1 MNYEYE
7 CKSTSAASNSS
18 KIVVSYSF
26 TIIFVGFLGIHRFY
40 TGYIGIGI
48 AQLLTFGGCGL
59 WALID
64 LICILANKFNDAK
77 GQTLEG
83 YNKAVAIGLV
93 VTLLLLIV
101 LSRFSSILSIAT
113 SFAGQS

>member
-1 MNYEYE
+1 MSMNANPQVQPQAAG
-7 CKSTSAASNSS
+7 KSWLITALL
-18 KIVVSYSF
+18 SF
-26 TIIFVGFLGIHRFY
+26 FVGFLGIHRFY

-77 GQTLEG
+77 GKTLTD
-83 YNKAVAIGLV
+83 YNKVVAIVLGA
-93 VTLLLLIV
+93 LLV
-101 LSRFSSILSIAT
+101 LSIIVGMLSNLLSVAAL
-113 SFAGQS
+113 FAGQS